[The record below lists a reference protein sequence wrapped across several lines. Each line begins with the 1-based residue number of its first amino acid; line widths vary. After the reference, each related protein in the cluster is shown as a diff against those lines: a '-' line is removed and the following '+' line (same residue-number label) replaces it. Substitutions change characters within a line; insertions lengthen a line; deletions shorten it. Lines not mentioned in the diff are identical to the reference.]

1 MNYKK
6 IVGSIFLLLVL
17 IPVGG
22 QGQTAELNKVSN
34 WIYPGAQKYVGM
46 DFINE
51 PAGTLINNGAVW
63 YTHNFTNNGK
73 VDFVTT
79 QAIDPA
85 VSKFSSIATQH
96 ISGIGTTR
104 FYSLF
109 LGSDLVD
116 NAFSLEQNI
125 TVAHRIDFI
134 KGIVVATQATP
145 QTMTNMVLMENGAD
159 WTNTS
164 DLSYV
169 DGFVSKTGN
178 SAFTFPV
185 GGGGYYRPV
194 SISGPSATTDCFAA
208 RYIYGDPNSAGYT
221 RTLRDNLALHVSN
234 KEYWVLNRTAGS
246 SDVQLTL
253 SWDATKTSVSMPSD
267 LRKIRI
273 VRWNGSEWI
282 TEGNVS
288 TTGNFTSGTVTAN
301 ATGYGVFSL
310 ATYNVTS
317 VAMNDSVSTL
327 EDHPVSGNVLS
338 NDSVFEGSTLALTSF
353 SVGGIS
359 GQPGSVLTISNV
371 GTITMATDGAYT
383 FTPTLNYD
391 GAVPVIRYTAI
402 GADRNLVSA
411 NLAIVIQPLPEIA
424 KTASKPVANNDGS
437 FTWKYTI
444 SLYNDTPAAI
454 DSVQVEDN
462 LDDVFTAKNCTYT
475 VTSLVASGKLVANGS
490 YNGSTVIKTLLA
502 GGTLA
507 VNARDS
513 IQMEVRVNPDQSNQS
528 DTLIVS
534 NQAFFSGQI
543 LANNGKTVYFTGIGT
558 DENRGTSIAEPTITV
573 LPKIT
578 IFIPDGFSPN
588 GDGINDKLVITHTA
602 STRIDLEV
610 YNRWGV
616 LVYKSSDYKND
627 WDGRGMGTFLGKELI
642 TGTYYCVYKQ
652 IKIAT
657 GEVVNKNV
665 KYISLRHS

>member
-1 MNYKK
+1 MNYQK

-17 IPVGG
+17 IPIGV
-22 QGQTAELNKVSN
+22 QAQTAELNKASN
-34 WIYPGAQKYVGM
+34 WIYSGAQKYVGM

-51 PAGTLINNGAVW
+51 STGTLINNGAVW
-63 YTHNFTNNGK
+63 YTHNFSNNGK
-73 VDFVTT
+73 VDFATT
-79 QAIDPA
+79 QAIDPG
-85 VSKFSSIATQH
+85 VSKFSGTATQH
-96 ISGIGTTR
+96 LLGTGTTR

-109 LGSDLVD
+109 LGSDLLD

-145 QTMTNMVLMENGAD
+145 ETMTNMVLMENGAD
-159 WTNTS
+159 CTNTS

-185 GGGGYYRPV
+185 GDGGYYRPV
-194 SISGPSATTDCFAA
+194 SISAPTATTDCFAA
-208 RYIYGDPNSAGYT
+208 RYIYGDPNSAGYS

-273 VRWNGSEWI
+273 VRWNGSMWI

-338 NDSVFEGSTLALTSF
+338 NDSVFEGSTLTLTGF

-359 GQPGSVLTISNV
+359 GEPGSVLTISNV
-371 GTITMATDGAYT
+371 GTITMATDGFYT
-383 FTPTLNYD
+383 FTPALNYD

-402 GADRNLVSA
+402 GSDKNTVSA

-424 KTASKPVANNDGS
+424 KRASKAVANNDGS

-462 LDDVFTAKNCTYT
+462 LDDVFSAKNCTYT
-475 VTSLVASGKLVANGS
+475 LTSLVASGQLVANGS

-513 IQMEVRVNPDQSNQS
+513 IQMEVRVNPDQS

-534 NQAFFSGQI
+534 NQALFSGQT
-543 LANNGKTVYFTGIGT
+543 LATNGKIVYFTGIGT
-558 DENRGTSIAEPTITV
+558 DGNGTTGAAEPTTTV

-578 IFIPDGFSPN
+578 VFIPDGFSPN
-588 GDGINDKLVITHTA
+588 GDGVNDNLVITHTA

-616 LVYKSSDYKND
+616 QVYKSSDYKND

-665 KYISLRHS
+665 KYISLRRP

>member
-6 IVGSIFLLLVL
+6 IVGSIFLLLIL
-17 IPVGG
+17 IPVRG
-22 QGQTAELNKVSN
+22 QGQIAELNKVSN

-46 DFINE
+46 NFINE
-51 PAGTLINNGAVW
+51 PTGTLINNGAVW

-73 VDFVTT
+73 VDFATA

-85 VSKFSSIATQH
+85 VSKFSSTATQH

-134 KGIVVATQATP
+134 KGIVVASQATSE
-145 QTMTNMVLMENGAD
+145 TMGNMVLMENGAD

-185 GGGGYYRPV
+185 GDGGYYRPV
-194 SISGPSATTDCFAA
+194 SISAPGAITDCFAA
-208 RYIYGDPNSAGYT
+208 RYFYGDPNSAGFT
-221 RTLRDNLALHVSN
+221 RTQRDNLALHVSN

-267 LRKIRI
+267 LSKIRI
-273 VRWNGSEWI
+273 VRWNGSMWI

-301 ATGYGVFSL
+301 TAGYGVFSL

-317 VAMNDSVSTL
+317 VAMNDNASTL

-338 NDSVFEGSTLALTSF
+338 NDSVFEGSTLALTGF

-371 GTITMATDGAYT
+371 GTITMATDGVYT
-383 FTPTLNYD
+383 FTPALNYD
-391 GAVPVIRYTAI
+391 GAVPLIRYTAI
-402 GADRNLVSA
+402 GSDKNVVSA
-411 NLAIVIQPLPEIA
+411 NLTIVIQPLPEIA

-462 LDDVFTAKNCTYT
+462 LDDVFNAKNCTYT
-475 VTSLVASGKLVANGS
+475 LTSLMASGQLVANGS
-490 YNGSTVIKTLLA
+490 YNGSTVIKTLLV

-513 IQMEVRVNPDQSNQS
+513 IQMEVRVNPYGQS
-528 DTLIVS
+528 DTLVVS
-534 NQAFFSGQI
+534 NQAFFSGQT
-543 LANNGKTVYFTGIGT
+543 LGTNGKTVYFTGIGT
-558 DENRGTSIAEPTITV
+558 DGNAITGAAEPTTTV
-573 LPKIT
+573 LPSIT
-578 IFIPDGFSPN
+578 VFIPDGFSPN

-602 STRIDLEV
+602 STQINLEV

-627 WDGRGMGTFLGKELI
+627 WDGTGMGTFLGKKLI

-665 KYISLRHS
+665 KYISLRRQ